1 MRGRRGAGGGARG
14 GGGWAT
20 FGEGGKGRR
29 LLYDGGIDPV
39 GSRASPSCY
48 VGLIEFVL
56 CWPDTLPCWADT
68 MGWRRRPAQARGVSW
83 AGISPKPVMLGRAH
97 VGPNP
102 RAIGLAISLWP
113 NGLVTY

>member
-1 MRGRRGAGGGARG
+1 
-14 GGGWAT
+14 
-20 FGEGGKGRR
+20 
-29 LLYDGGIDPV
+29 
-39 GSRASPSCY
+39 
-48 VGLIEFVL
+48 
-56 CWPDTLPCWADT
+56 